1 VDVNRSNG
9 SYGNK
14 SPEMTTALR
23 ERLERL
29 YGRTSDETGTFW
41 MAWHDF
47 LRIFSQVDVCK
58 AHRVSRSC
66 VIAGVSLGVRQVISS
81 LPMRMCRIGSSRQ
94 RTWGGSTKGSGSLT
108 GDASVQIHWSHSQL

>member
-1 VDVNRSNG
+1 MDVNCSNG

-66 VIAGVSLGVRQVISS
+66 VIADVSVGIRLSNTNAHVQDWFIASEDLGGLHEGQWKPNR
-81 LPMRMCRIGSSRQ
+81 
-94 RTWGGSTKGSGSLT
+94 
-108 GDASVQIHWSHSQL
+108 